1 MFFRNV
7 GMSPHDV
14 INQKN
19 NVNKPKLFVVFKFP
33 VTNKRYTANNVAKCN
48 VVRIHYCLCAIRM
61 DFQNSFFTSAL
72 IVRVAIYYS

>member
-1 MFFRNV
+1 METFFRNV

-48 VVRIHYCLCAIRM
+48 VVMLILCGEFI
-61 DFQNSFFTSAL
+61 
-72 IVRVAIYYS
+72 IVCVLFAWTFRTLSSPQL